1 VMSLAGRRCVLG
13 VDGGGSGTR
22 CVVIDA
28 SGKVLSRSI
37 GGPSNP
43 LTAGFDGA
51 AEAITAA
58 VETATERAGVE
69 AFSSVCLGIAGTDRP
84 SGRNTLMGMLNIP
97 SSRVRIVTDATVALA
112 GATGGGPGVIV
123 ISGTGS
129 IALGMNEDGETA
141 RAGGWGW
148 RLGDEGSGYFIGS
161 RALISAL
168 RAHDGRNRPTL
179 LSERIAEQ
187 LNLGDLS
194 GLIDRVYVEGMSVGE
209 VAALAPIVGEA
220 ASVGDEEAESIM
232 REAGVELGNAA
243 IAVMERLGL
252 GGRVRIAYNGSVFKL
267 GGALLTSFVET
278 VRGARPSSVI
288 GPPRF
293 EAGVGAAMLAFRDL
307 GVELDEGLLDR
318 IEVSLEELGFDCR

>member
-1 VMSLAGRRCVLG
+1 MSLASRHCVLG

-22 CVVIDA
+22 SVVIDA
-28 SGKVLSRSI
+28 SGRALSRGI

-43 LTAGFDGA
+43 LTAGFDEA

-58 VETATERAGVE
+58 VETAAEKAGVE
-69 AFSSVCLGIAGTDRP
+69 TFSAACLGIAGTDRP
-84 SGRNTLMGMLNIP
+84 SGRDALMGRLEIP
-97 SSRVRIVTDATVALA
+97 SGRVRIVTDAAAALA
-112 GATGGGPGVIV
+112 GATGRGSGVIV

-129 IALGMNEDGETA
+129 IALGMNEGGETA

-148 RLGDEGSGYFIGS
+148 RLGDEGSGYYIGS

-168 RAHDGRNRPTL
+168 RAYDGRGQPTL

-187 LNLGDLS
+187 LNLVDLS
-194 GLIDRVYVEGMSVGE
+194 GVIDRVYVEGIGVGE
-209 VAALAPIVGEA
+209 VAALAPLVGEA
-220 ASVGDEEAESIM
+220 ASEGDEEAKSIM
-232 REAGVELGNAA
+232 REAGEELGAAA

-252 GGRVRIAYNGSVFKL
+252 GGEVRVGYNGGVFKL
-267 GGALLTSFVET
+267 GGALLTSFIEK

-293 EAGVGAAMLAFRDL
+293 EADIGAAMLALGDL
-307 GVELDEGLLDR
+307 GVELGEGLLER
-318 IEVSLEELGFDCR
+318 MEASLEELGSDCG

>member
-1 VMSLAGRRCVLG
+1 MSLASRRCILG

-22 CVVIDA
+22 SVVIDA
-28 SGKVLSRSI
+28 SGRALSRGI

-43 LTAGFDGA
+43 LTAGFDEA

-58 VETATERAGVE
+58 VEAAAEEAGVE
-69 AFSSVCLGIAGTDRP
+69 TFSAACLGIAGTDRP
-84 SGRNTLMGMLNIP
+84 SGRDALMGMLEIP
-97 SSRVRIVTDATVALA
+97 SGRVRIVTDAAAALA
-112 GATGGGPGVIV
+112 GATGAGPGVIV

-129 IALGMNEDGETA
+129 IALGMNEGGETA

-148 RLGDEGSGYFIGS
+148 RLGDEGSGYYIGS

-168 RAHDGRNRPTL
+168 RAYDGRGRPTL

-194 GLIDRVYVEGMSVGE
+194 GLIDRVYVEGMGVGE
-209 VAALAPIVGEA
+209 VAALAPLVGEA
-220 ASVGDEEAESIM
+220 ASEGDEEAESIM
-232 REAGVELGNAA
+232 REAGEELGAAA

-252 GGRVRIAYNGSVFKL
+252 GGEVRVAYNGGVFKL
-267 GGALLTSFVET
+267 GGALLTSFIEK

-288 GPPRF
+288 NPPRF
-293 EAGVGAAMLAFRDL
+293 EADVGAAMLALRDL
-307 GVELDEGLLDR
+307 GVELGEGLLDR
-318 IEVSLEELGFDCR
+318 MEASLEELG

>member
-1 VMSLAGRRCVLG
+1 MMSLASRRCVLG

-28 SGKVLSRSI
+28 SGRALSRGI

-43 LTAGFDGA
+43 LTAGFDEA

-58 VETATERAGVE
+58 VEAAAERAGVE
-69 AFSSVCLGIAGTDRP
+69 AFSAACLGIAGTDRP
-84 SGRNTLMGMLNIP
+84 SGRDALMGMLNIP
-97 SSRVRIVTDATVALA
+97 SGRVRIVTDAAAALA
-112 GATGGGPGVIV
+112 GATAGGPGVIV

-129 IALGMNEDGETA
+129 IALGMNEGGETA

-148 RLGDEGSGYFIGS
+148 RLGDEGSGYYIGS

-168 RAHDGRNRPTL
+168 RAYDGRGRPTL
-179 LSERIAEQ
+179 LSKRIAEQ

-194 GLIDRVYVEGMSVGE
+194 GLIDKVYVEGMGVGE
-209 VAALAPIVGEA
+209 VAALAPLVGEA
-220 ASVGDEEAESIM
+220 ASEGDEEAESIM
-232 REAGVELGNAA
+232 REAGEELGAAA

-252 GGRVRIAYNGSVFKL
+252 GGEVRVAYNGGVFKL
-267 GGALLTSFVET
+267 GGALLSSFIET

-293 EAGVGAAMLAFRDL
+293 EADVGAAMLALRDL
-307 GVELDEGLLDR
+307 GVELGEGLLDR
-318 IEVSLEELGFDCR
+318 MEASLEELG

>member
-1 VMSLAGRRCVLG
+1 MMSLASRRCVLG

-28 SGKVLSRSI
+28 SGRALSRGI

-43 LTAGFDGA
+43 LTAGFDEA

-58 VETATERAGVE
+58 VEAAAEEAGVE
-69 AFSSVCLGIAGTDRP
+69 AFSAACLGIAGTDRP
-84 SGRNTLMGMLNIP
+84 SGRDALMGILNIP
-97 SSRVRIVTDATVALA
+97 SGRVRIVTDAAAALA

-129 IALGMNEDGETA
+129 IALGMNEGGETA

-148 RLGDEGSGYFIGS
+148 RLGDEGSGYYIGS
-161 RALISAL
+161 RAIISAL
-168 RAHDGRNRPTL
+168 RSYDGRGQPTL
-179 LSERIAEQ
+179 LSERIAGQ

-194 GLIDRVYVEGMSVGE
+194 GLIDRVYVEGMGVGE
-209 VAALAPIVGEA
+209 VAALAPLVGEA
-220 ASVGDEEAESIM
+220 ASEGDEEAESIM
-232 REAGVELGNAA
+232 REAGEELGAAA
-243 IAVMERLGL
+243 IAVMGRLGL
-252 GGRVRIAYNGSVFKL
+252 GGEVRVAYNGGVFKL
-267 GGALLTSFVET
+267 GGALLSSFIET

-293 EAGVGAAMLAFRDL
+293 EADVGAAMLALREL
-307 GVELDEGLLDR
+307 GVELGEGLLDR
-318 IEVSLEELGFDCR
+318 MEASLKELG